1 MQFKFKNSKPKYV
14 ITHAIHAHY
23 VATLTGPLS
32 IFHGGLSPAWPQSTT
47 ILLVEIF
54 SLDNLILL
62 DRISATPP
70 VHFNISKART
80 NLGNS
85 RNSGG
90 NGASRP
96 VVVATP
102 PVGSVSEV
110 IKYRFVLHKSQN
122 CYRPLL
128 TSSACFKHD
137 ATRRDAYTS
146 RWLLLC
152 CPLDSLFSYISFIKT
167 VFVFF
172 CATKMWGVGSPS
184 VAEAST
190 LKTCLFLYR
199 TVIMPNFVVLG

>member
-102 PVGSVSEV
+102 PVGSGSEV

-137 ATRRDAYTS
+137 ATRRVYESVTIALLSAWLFVFVYFIYKNGFC
-146 RWLLLC
+146 LLLR
-152 CPLDSLFSYISFIKT
+152 DKN
-167 VFVFF
+167 VRR
-172 CATKMWGVGSPS
+172 W
-184 VAEAST
+184 
-190 LKTCLFLYR
+190 
-199 TVIMPNFVVLG
+199 